1 MRISDWSSD
10 VCSSDLRSGQRIQIL
25 PGGGKQTPRR
35 IVAEPALHRHIA
47 AAVVR
52 ALHVEK
58 RPAPGGLH
66 HIPAIGRGREIV
78 DDDNGGS
85 ALAGRL
91 RELVGPTGEIFH
103 RPAPEI
109 HPHQPLLPDSTD
121 EHTYRTLSLIP
132 ISSAFSSCTQ
142 KYMTQTSIQY
152 Q

>member
-66 HIPAIGRGREIV
+66 HIPAIGRGLGIV
-78 DDDNGGS
+78 DDEHGGG
-85 ALAGRL
+85 ALPGRL
-91 RELVGPTGEIFH
+91 LELVGPAAVIGH
-103 RPAPEI
+103 RPALDI
-109 HPHQPLLPDSTD
+109 ALPHRLLPVRIVADAPD
-121 EHTYRTLSLIP
+121 RLSPTVYPTI
-132 ISSAFSSCTQ
+132 IF
-142 KYMTQTSIQY
+142 QTPSPCIITT
-152 Q
+152 